1 MRTAIAAALAVG
13 LGLGVTPAAQ
23 AVPTTPF
30 ELIYGESYFRG
41 QIAWYSRSY
50 QVTGTLH
57 TVGCLGVQ
65 DAAYDVRDGV
75 PHLVSQRS
83 TSLRC
88 DKHEQLSSSNQAE
101 GVDFVMLSLSD
112 GADGAQKKI
121 DRP

>member
-1 MRTAIAAALAVG
+1 MRTALAAALVVG

-30 ELIYGESYFRG
+30 ELVLGKSYFRG
-41 QIAWYSRSY
+41 QIAWYSASY

-57 TVGCLGVQ
+57 TVGCLRVQ

-75 PHLVSQRS
+75 PHLVSQHS
-83 TSLRC
+83 TGLRC

-101 GVDFVMLSLSD
+101 GVDFVMLSLSTVTD
-112 GADGAQKKI
+112 GTQEKV